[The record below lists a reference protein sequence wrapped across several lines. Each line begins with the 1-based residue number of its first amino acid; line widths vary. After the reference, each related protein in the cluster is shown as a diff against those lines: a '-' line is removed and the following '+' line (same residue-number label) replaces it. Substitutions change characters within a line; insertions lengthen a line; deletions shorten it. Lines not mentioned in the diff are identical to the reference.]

1 MKKLLALVLAL
12 VMTLGLATVS
22 SSAAYSDAAD
32 IEYTEAVD
40 VMTAVGVFQ
49 GKGDSFA
56 PNDNL
61 NRAEAAK
68 LVAYLMLGNKTAES
82 MIGSGTRFTDV
93 PASHWAAGFIEY
105 LASVGI
111 VSGVGNG
118 NFDPNGQVTGVQ
130 FAKMLLVALGYD
142 AEIEKFVGDGWSINI
157 QKIANQNDLFSG
169 LDISAN
175 AALTR
180 QQAAQMCL
188 NDLKANMVEYEDKGT
203 TVNVGGATVVTGVK
217 NAKEIAQK
225 GGKNYISNGGSA
237 DDAKYHQLAE
247 ELYGSDL
254 KLDDAGRDDFGRPA
268 NKWTYKLEKVG
279 TYAATGDLMGT
290 YTAEVK
296 RGPIYDLVGKTVYDN
311 LVDGK
316 SDLYFFEDGVGYNN
330 TSSGLV
336 NGTAATR
343 LTDVEKFVQKNGD
356 KAINAG
362 DSSGNGSLTQ
372 VYVDDDDN
380 VTITVVNTYIFQAT
394 SDYRKSTQD
403 IVVSVPSDAAK
414 QAVTSVDNNRLKL
427 EDFPEIESF
436 KKDDYLLV
444 TAYKDGNKWTAD
456 SVAKAELK
464 TATVDKVVVEDSI
477 TLDGTVTKYGKKATT
492 ATKGTEYSVGQ
503 ETTVVLDKYGYIMY
517 VDDAVVANNYV
528 FISELY
534 QNGGTTT
541 NVQANAYFTDGTN
554 KAITVKKVAGT
565 SAKNTLVGVTDNSK
579 MRVGVV
585 KADDKDAG
593 TLNDVSKLAGWYT
606 YTVNS
611 SNEYTL
617 NALSS
622 SYHEENGYALG
633 KAGGVTLTNSDA
645 VKFIANLTEAG
656 TPYASKTAVPVSG
669 ATAKA
674 NDKTIMVVTYAD
686 KTDVDVYTGVK
697 NIPEIKLTAA
707 DGKGAIFSVL
717 DSSNYAKYVFVT
729 LEGSTSVFGTESE
742 NLLYVVK
749 YDHDNREKDNKTYY
763 TYKAL
768 DENAKEI
775 TIEASEDLAN
785 DVDGSIY
792 KAFYKTSKDADGRY
806 TRIEPVATQGK
817 YLATTKNE
825 TDGKIVADGNTL
837 DIGGDSFTL
846 ADNYK
851 LVVVSKVDTLN
862 RLIKDNKGYEADIM
876 TAEGLE
882 GLLQDYNYTYDVQ
895 AKTSDNYTV
904 GKGGKLVE
912 AYVTITAAA
921 AKGTTGS
928 TYALTVN
935 KGTNVT
941 GATTSTTRLSKTS
954 ATSATITVTGTFKK
968 GGTITVPNAYS
979 VNGLLGPTY
988 TVTADASSITLTVVY
1003 AAASSAVTST
1013 VTYSD
1018 AGTFTNGVVTID
1030 SITPTAGR
1038 ASMMVSIDWPAYANI
1053 TNNTAVINAQ
1063 VLVNGRVVGMM
1074 SDFAEAANRT
1084 ITNPNESR
1092 SITIIDN
1099 TIAANSV
1106 VTIKANTI
1114 TQTYDKVLL
1123 RVFDAKNSTS
1133 TAMTNA
1139 QMNTLFK
1146 EAAKPTVTT
1155 TVPVATYNN
1164 ADATTYTELD
1174 LTLLTSWTSGTLN
1187 IASIAKG
1194 AAHNETGSA
1203 TRTATAGSNTVATG
1217 ASDANKKIRLTANG
1231 TGYVDLTVNST
1242 SLVTSYAINYLTYD
1256 GTTTGTFTASDGSL
1270 ANPTNMV
1277 SMGTL
1282 TQLGVTGTPTRTND
1296 EIILGASAGTISS
1309 TAETKKVT
1317 IYVGRDA
1324 TGGGVAA
1331 ASLALND
1338 KPLQVVVTDGTND
1351 YTVVLPNNG
1360 DGAKVRQSFTADISA
1375 DTTFSVK
1382 SVTVL
1387 NTPTLMSL
1395 TIVDAADDLG
1405 VFNTFSKND
1414 QLVFTFDRDMSG
1426 NGTTMTALVT
1436 GLVTG
1441 AGSSFTPSA
1450 GVWSNEG
1457 KTLTITINALTGTA
1471 ADITLAATWVD
1482 ANGLHFN
1489 NGTQADGT
1497 WIIDFT
1503 LAAGD
1508 SIATSASRTIAVTP
1522 GS

>member
-111 VSGVGNG
+111 VSGVGN
-118 NFDPNGQVTGVQ
+118 NQFNPNGQVTGVQ

-157 QKIANQNDLFSG
+157 QKVANQNDLFKG

-175 AALTR
+175 DALTR

-188 NDLKANMVEYEDKGT
+188 NDLKADMVEYADKGT
-203 TVNVGGATVVTGVK
+203 TVNVGGATVTTGVK
-217 NAKEIAQK
+217 NAEEKVEK
-225 GGKNYISNGGSA
+225 GSNNYNGAALNTS
-237 DDAKYHQLAE
+237 DRNYRQLAE
-247 ELYGSDL
+247 ELYGNDL

-316 SDLYFFEDGVGYNN
+316 SDLYFFEDGVG
-330 TSSGLV
+330 GLQ

-380 VTITVVNTYIFQAT
+380 VTITVVNTYIFQAS

-477 TLDGTVTKYGKKATT
+477 TLDGTVTKYGKKATS

-554 KAITVKKVAGT
+554 KAISVKKVAGISNKT
-565 SAKNTLVGVTDNSK
+565 TLVGDATSNAA
-579 MRVGVV
+579 VGVV
-585 KADDKDAG
+585 KTKNSG
-593 TLNDVSKLAGWYT
+593 NVSDYAGWYT

-617 NALSS
+617 NALSG
-622 SYHEENGYALG
+622 SYHEENEVMMTTG
-633 KAGGVTLTNSDA
+633 KMTDSDA
-645 VKFIANLTEAG
+645 VKFIVGDTKPATGKMAAG
-656 TPYASKTAVPVSG
+656 TAKA
-669 ATAKA
+669 AKA
-674 NDKTIMVVTYAD
+674 NDKTIVVVTYAD

-697 NIPEIKLTAA
+697 NIPEIKLTAN

-729 LEGSTSVFGTESE
+729 LEGGTSVFGTESE

-749 YDHDNREKDNKTYY
+749 YDHKNREKDNNTYY

-775 TIEASEDLAN
+775 TIEASENLGGD
-785 DVDGSIY
+785 DIY
-792 KAFYKTSKDADGRY
+792 AAYYKTSKDSDGRY
-806 TRIEPVATQGK
+806 TRIEHVPNQSGK
-817 YLATTKNE
+817 YLSKTKLSSSTAAN
-825 TDGKIVADGNTL
+825 KIVADGNTL

-895 AKTSDNYTV
+895 AKTNDNYT

-912 AYVTITAAA
+912 AYVTITNATANNAAA
-921 AKGTTGS
+921 GTYT
-928 TYALTVN
+928 LTWN
-935 KGTNVT
+935 L
-941 GATTSTTRLSKTS
+941 AD
-954 ATSATITVTGTFKK
+954 
-968 GGTITVPNAYS
+968 NAYK
-979 VNGLLGPTY
+979 
-988 TVTADASSITLTVVY
+988 
-1003 AAASSAVTST
+1003 
-1013 VTYSD
+1013 
-1018 AGTFTNGVVTID
+1018 
-1030 SITPTAGR
+1030 
-1038 ASMMVSIDWPAYANI
+1038 ANI
-1053 TNNTAVINAQ
+1053 TGVTVIVNDVAKSTATSGSLTVDKGAVVKFTVTTSAGYSAKVSENN
-1063 VLVNGRVVGMM
+1063 
-1074 SDFAEAANRT
+1074 FAMNSNKTVT
-1084 ITNPNESR
+1084 ITGQAGITAPIIVKGDAKQEQGTVSNVNIINNNLSAAVNYTVPEYVADGKVYLSGKVTINGVTS
-1092 SITIIDN
+1092 SIDTVFAG
-1099 TIAANSV
+1099 TAANSE
-1106 VTIKANTI
+1106 I
-1114 TQTYDKVLL
+1114 
-1123 RVFDAKNSTS
+1123 
-1133 TAMTNA
+1133 
-1139 QMNTLFK
+1139 
-1146 EAAKPTVTT
+1146 E
-1155 TVPVATYNN
+1155 
-1164 ADATTYTELD
+1164 
-1174 LTLLTSWTSGTLN
+1174 
-1187 IASIAKG
+1187 IAPS
-1194 AAHNETGSA
+1194 
-1203 TRTATAGSNTVATG
+1203 ATAGGSGSFYLTTVGAAKAYTNTVPAGSSVSFSDLALRFENITVKYYLVDTDHEI
-1217 ASDANKKIRLTANG
+1217 ASSKM
-1231 TGYVDLTVNST
+1231 VDSISKLNTT
-1242 SLVTSYAINYLTYD
+1242 D
-1256 GTTTGTFTASDGSL
+1256 GTTTGGTATANVKAAISSTYYQGGAGETLASFSGVKAHANGSAAEVNATSSTKTWVQATTGQQLFTNDYIYATGTDYVKIVFKTQTEAVTPLTVKMADNVAASGSATPITTGENTKAMSNFGLPQASYPNDYNKHLVFEASPNSGAVTKNGIVTIKTKFSADIADAYAYDVKVGYTVNSGDTLYKTFTFTKGSAGTAQNL
-1270 ANPTNMV
+1270 VINGDNLTGDVLITSIETTVKTHLLRVTKATFDATIHSV
-1277 SMGTL
+1277 TL
-1282 TQLGVTGTPTRTND
+1282 TFSEDVLAADMTTTNFLIGTFNGANAGAAVTGVAQ
-1296 EIILGASAGTISS
+1296 GASAK
-1309 TAETKKVT
+1309 EVV
-1317 IYVGRDA
+1317 IYFDKGPA
-1324 TGGGVAA
+1324 TGDTVKVLKGVKSAENATNDIASAYTGLNTGIEIKLGAA
-1331 ASLALND
+1331 DGSDFNATL
-1338 KPLQVVVTDGTND
+1338 GTNWSTSVQD
-1351 YTVVLPNNG
+1351 YT
-1360 DGAKVRQSFTADISA
+1360 
-1375 DTTFSVK
+1375 
-1382 SVTVL
+1382 
-1387 NTPTLMSL
+1387 
-1395 TIVDAADDLG
+1395 
-1405 VFNTFSKND
+1405 
-1414 QLVFTFDRDMSG
+1414 
-1426 NGTTMTALVT
+1426 
-1436 GLVTG
+1436 
-1441 AGSSFTPSA
+1441 
-1450 GVWSNEG
+1450 
-1457 KTLTITINALTGTA
+1457 
-1471 ADITLAATWVD
+1471 
-1482 ANGLHFN
+1482 
-1489 NGTQADGT
+1489 
-1497 WIIDFT
+1497 
-1503 LAAGD
+1503 
-1508 SIATSASRTIAVTP
+1508 
-1522 GS
+1522 

>member
-40 VMTAVGVFQ
+40 VMTAVGAFQ

-217 NAKEIAQK
+217 NAKEKVEK
-225 GGKNYISNGGSA
+225 GSNNFNGAAVGTSDRNYR
-237 DDAKYHQLAE
+237 QLAE
-247 ELYGSDL
+247 ELYGNDL

-290 YTAEVK
+290 YTAEIK

-330 TSSGLV
+330 TTSGLV

-343 LTDVEKFVQKNGD
+343 LADVEKFVQKNGD

-477 TLDGTVTKYGKKATT
+477 TLDGTVTKYGKKATSD
-492 ATKGTEYSVGQ
+492 TKKTEYSVGQ

-517 VDDAVVANNYV
+517 VDNAVVANNYV

-554 KAITVKKVAGT
+554 KAITVKKVAGISDKT
-565 SAKNTLVGVTDNSK
+565 ALVKQDTVNTN

-585 KADDKDAG
+585 KAS
-593 TLNDVSKLAGWYT
+593 NNVSNLAGWYT

-729 LEGSTSVFGTESE
+729 LEGNTSVFGTESE

-775 TIEASEDLAN
+775 TIEASEDL
-785 DVDGSIY
+785 GSGDIY
-792 KAFYKTSKDADGRY
+792 TAYYKTSKDSDGRY
-806 TRIEPVATQGK
+806 TRIEPVVNKNGK
-817 YLATTKNE
+817 YMEATGLTQS
-825 TDGKIVADGNTL
+825 TGKIVADGNTL

-851 LVVVSKVDTLN
+851 LVVVSKMDTLN

-895 AKTSDNYTV
+895 AKTSDDYT

-912 AYVTITAAA
+912 AYVTITAAT

-935 KGTNVT
+935 NGTNVT
-941 GATTSTTRLSKTS
+941 KAETTTTRLSKTS
-954 ATSATITVTGTFKK
+954 ATTATITVTGTFKK

-979 VNGLLGPTY
+979 VNNLRGPTY
-988 TVTADASSITLTVVY
+988 TVTADASSITLPVVY
-1003 AAASSAVTST
+1003 AAATSNVTST
-1013 VTYSD
+1013 VSYSD

-1038 ASMMVSIDWPAYANI
+1038 ASMMVSIDWPAYADFA
-1053 TNNTAVINAQ
+1053 NNTAVIDAQ
-1063 VLVNGRVVGMM
+1063 VLVNGRVVGKV
-1074 SDFAEAANRT
+1074 SDFVGAPANRT

-1092 SITIIDN
+1092 SITITSP
-1099 TIAANSV
+1099 TIAENSV
-1106 VTIKANTI
+1106 VTIKADTI
-1114 TQTYDKVLL
+1114 TQTYGKVL
-1123 RVFDAKNSTS
+1123 VKYIDVDATKKANGTIAPTANTAANVAKWVEVDSSKLYKTTNTTSAALTATELQATVGTGKTAAFFYATADHANYAKVTYTIGTASNIKAYETNGTSAEDGTSGLSFAVSDNVVAGTDYAYIFITGLSKLAEPCAIKYQAAGGTS
-1133 TAMTNA
+1133 TAFATDDTYVSLGTVAANDS
-1139 QMNTLFK
+1139 NTD
-1146 EAAKPTVTT
+1146 
-1155 TVPVATYNN
+1155 
-1164 ADATTYTELD
+1164 ADATVKAYYLG
-1174 LTLLTSWTSGTLN
+1174 LKTS
-1187 IASIAKG
+1187 AK
-1194 AAHNETGSA
+1194 TVLSTSA
-1203 TRTATAGSNTVATG
+1203 TPKVT
-1217 ASDANKKIRLTANG
+1217 LTM
-1231 TGYVDLTVNST
+1231 TIDEDST
-1242 SLVTSYAINYLTYD
+1242 IAEAL
-1256 GTTTGTFTASDGSL
+1256 SL
-1270 ANPTNMV
+1270 AAAR
-1277 SMGTL
+1277 
-1282 TQLGVTGTPTRTND
+1282 TP
-1296 EIILGASAGTISS
+1296 I
-1309 TAETKKVT
+1309 KVT
-1317 IYVGRDA
+1317 
-1324 TGGGVAA
+1324 
-1331 ASLALND
+1331 L
-1338 KPLQVVVTDGTND
+1338 TDGTND
-1351 YTVVLPNNG
+1351 YEFLFPNDGNTQKVSVVTKAITG
-1360 DGAKVRQSFTADISA
+1360 DVTY
-1375 DTTFSVK
+1375 SVK
-1382 SVTVL
+1382 SVEAVTVAAL
-1387 NTPTLMSL
+1387 SKVTLIPADSNLTSKIATGDTIKVEFTQAMVEADENGDFGSGTTLPTSMAFGNTTVSAWAWTDAKTLVI
-1395 TIVDAADDLG
+1395 TVDAAHTTDDTLTI
-1405 VFNTFSKND
+1405 NND
-1414 QLVFTFDRDMSG
+1414 GAYTADLLDA
-1426 NGTTMTALVT
+1426 NGCIMNGGTDYTVT
-1436 GLVTG
+1436 VPGTD
-1441 AGSSFTPSA
+1441 
-1450 GVWSNEG
+1450 
-1457 KTLTITINALTGTA
+1457 KTLTTSDLALYP
-1471 ADITLAATWVD
+1471 
-1482 ANGLHFN
+1482 
-1489 NGTQADGT
+1489 
-1497 WIIDFT
+1497 
-1503 LAAGD
+1503 AG
-1508 SIATSASRTIAVTP
+1508 
-1522 GS
+1522 